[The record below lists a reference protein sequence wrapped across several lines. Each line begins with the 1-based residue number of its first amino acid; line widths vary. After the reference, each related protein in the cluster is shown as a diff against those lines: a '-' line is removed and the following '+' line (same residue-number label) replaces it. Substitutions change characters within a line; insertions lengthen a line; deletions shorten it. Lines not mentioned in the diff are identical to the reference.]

1 MNEVINGEIEKPL
14 ETVEQCE
21 ANDSV
26 DKEAET
32 IIANGIDKLEINEE
46 VELTKKSTSKKVKPC
61 DVCLQMSKGLLCLKA
76 VKTTLLLSYQQSSKV
91 F

>member
-26 DKEAET
+26 EKEAET
-32 IIANGIDKLEINEE
+32 NIVNGIDKLEINVE
-46 VELTKKSTSKKVKPC
+46 VELPKNAASKKVKPC
-61 DVCLQMSKGLLCLKA
+61 DVCLQLSKGLLCLKA
-76 VKTTLLLSYQQSSKV
+76 AKIFFLLLSYYIK
-91 F
+91 FN

>member
-26 DKEAET
+26 EKETET
-32 IIANGIDKLEINEE
+32 NIVNGIDKLEINGE
-46 VELTKKSTSKKVKPC
+46 VEKELPKNAASKKVKTC
-61 DVCLQMSKGLLCLKA
+61 DVCLQISKGLLC
-76 VKTTLLLSYQQSSKV
+76 
-91 F
+91 